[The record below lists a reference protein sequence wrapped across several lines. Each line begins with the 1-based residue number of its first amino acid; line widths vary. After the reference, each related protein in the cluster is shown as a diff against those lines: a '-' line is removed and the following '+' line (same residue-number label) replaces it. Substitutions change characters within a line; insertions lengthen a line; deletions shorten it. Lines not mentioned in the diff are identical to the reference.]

1 MTRPGHDPGHPPIG
15 YAWDDLVEAWRDR
28 SGGWTALA
36 EELVRRASAGVELPP
51 DLGSIEK
58 GLRRLAGRGHE
69 GGGQYGRWLLRYF
82 GVPEPIASWA
92 RWMGQYHRRFADLP
106 VSLRRRQL
114 ELWDRPP
121 LSESAHGA
129 WIDLGMAS
137 VGMRVGD
144 RGLVDARVQRAA
156 RRVEAAGIAACLEH
170 ALLCARLSSDD
181 ADEVRAAASLDGA
194 ESLLADP
201 SLGAEDAACYRA
213 RVLDARAFR
222 ALRPHDDPRSI
233 DRGRALY
240 ESIPTGTEIPFVDFR
255 RDLGLAYCAYRGA
268 ERAHAVEL
276 ALRAAEHAADGGFV
290 RLRVMA
296 FNLASRAADG
306 EQAERLRARADRLS
320 RQLEDEDLL
329 ARVRRPSRG
338 G

>member
-1 MTRPGHDPGHPPIG
+1 VD
-15 YAWDDLVEAWRDR
+15 AWRDR
-28 SGGWTALA
+28 SGGWTPLA
-36 EELVRRASAGVELPP
+36 EELVRRAGSAVELPA

-58 GLRRLAGRGHE
+58 GLRRLGARGHK

-137 VGMRVGD
+137 VGRRVGD
-144 RGLVDARVQRAA
+144 RALVDARVQRAA
-156 RRVEAAGIAACLEH
+156 RRVDQAGVAARLEH
-170 ALLCARLSSDD
+170 ALLRARLSSDD
-181 ADEVRAAASLDGA
+181 ADEDRTAWSLDEA
-194 ESLLADP
+194 ESMLDDP
-201 SLGAEDAACYRA
+201 SLGTEDAACYRA

-222 ALRPHDDPRSI
+222 ALRPREDPASI
-233 DRGRALY
+233 ARGRALY
-240 ESIPTGTEIPFVDFR
+240 EAIPVGTDVPFGDFR
-255 RDLGLAYCAYRGA
+255 RDLGLSYCAYRDA
-268 ERAHAVEL
+268 DRARAVEL

-296 FNLASRAADG
+296 FNLASRAAEG
-306 EQAERLRARADRLS
+306 EEATRLRARADRLS

-329 ARVRRPSRG
+329 ARVRRPSG
-338 G
+338 